1 MQKPQW
7 EAYHNW
13 KMSQL
18 PSDEQKCK
26 NCKEEKLNIVAEYFK
41 KYNKTLNKPRID
53 KKKLLKLIRDIGAP
67 VGLPLSLSE
76 ELVKIIVK
84 RKKEWLK

>member
-26 NCKEEKLNIVAEYFK
+26 NCKEEKLNIVAEYLK
-41 KYNKTLNKPRID
+41 NIIKP
-53 KKKLLKLIRDIGAP
+53 LINR
-67 VGLPLSLSE
+67 
-76 ELVKIIVK
+76 ELIK
-84 RKKEWLK
+84 RSY